1 MAGGRDRDL
10 GMDRAITRRDFLNG
24 VAVALTTALVP
35 PRWALGGEGAPVG
48 PAAPAAYPPAL
59 TGMRGSHDGAYEVA
73 HRLRD
78 AAFWE
83 TAGAP
88 AATGERYDLVVVGAG
103 LSGLSAAHAFR
114 KAAGPRARILI
125 LDNHDDFGGHAR
137 RNEFNADGRTLIGY
151 GGSFSIESPA
161 PYSRGAQ
168 ALVKELGVDVSR
180 WSSVLDAKLYPSLG
194 LRAGIF
200 FDKETFGVDRL
211 LHAPTS
217 PGDSEGAEDAAGEK
231 DGWPAFLAASPL
243 SEAGRAGLLRL
254 VRDRVDYLPGL
265 DADAKKARLARMSY
279 ADFLT
284 GPAGLPRDV
293 VAFFQC
299 RPHPL
304 YGVGIDAVPAQDAWG
319 LGLPGFD
326 GMNLGHRPG
335 PGMNYDAIPNEE
347 AERYFFHF
355 PDGNATLARLL
366 VRKLVPAA
374 IPGST
379 ALDVVTSRADYSRL
393 DEAASPARIR
403 LRSTVVRVAHRVP
416 RAGRGEVEV
425 AYSRGG
431 KLETVSARRV
441 ILACWHT
448 VIPYICPE
456 LPAAQKEALAFAVKV
471 PIVYTN
477 VLLRDWRAFQ
487 RLGVHRVHAPGGFH
501 SSFNLDLPV
510 SVGSYRFARGPQE
523 AIVLHMVRT
532 PCLPE
537 RPARE
542 QHRAGRIELLAT
554 DFATFERNIRDQL
567 ARTLA
572 GSSFDPARDIRA
584 ITVNRWPHGY
594 AYQYNSLFDRFW
606 LEGGPTPCQA
616 ARRRFGSISF
626 ANADAGA
633 YSYADAAIDH
643 GLRAAREALS

>member
-10 GMDRAITRRDFLNG
+10 GMDRDITRRDFLNG
-24 VAVALTTALVP
+24 VAVALTSALVP
-35 PRWALGGEGAPVG
+35 PRWLSAGDEPVV
-48 PAAPAAYPPAL
+48 YPPAL
-59 TGMRGSHDGAYEVA
+59 TGLRGSHDGAYEVA
-73 HRLRD
+73 HLLRD
-78 AAFWE
+78 GSFWK

-114 KAAGPRARILI
+114 KAAGPGARILI
-125 LDNHDDFGGHAR
+125 LDNHDDFGGHAK
-137 RNEFNADGRTLIGY
+137 RNEFTAGGRTLLGY

-161 PYSRGAQ
+161 PYSRDAQ
-168 ALVKELGVDVSR
+168 ALVKDLGVDVSR
-180 WSSVLDAKLYPSLG
+180 WSSVINEKLYSALG
-194 LRAGIF
+194 LRAGFF
-200 FDKETFGVDRL
+200 FDKETFGADRL
-211 LHAPTS
+211 LQVPAS
-217 PGDSEGAEDAAGEK
+217 SGDSEGAEDDAEEK
-231 DGWPAFLAASPL
+231 DGWPRFLAESPL
-243 SEAGRAGLLRL
+243 PEPARAGLLKLLTGRA
-254 VRDRVDYLPGL
+254 DYLPGL
-265 DADAKKARLARMSY
+265 DETAKRARLARMSY

-284 GPAGLPRDV
+284 GPAGMPREV

-326 GMNLGHRPG
+326 GMGLSDRAG
-335 PGMNYDAIPNEE
+335 PGMNYDSIRHKE
-347 AERYFFHF
+347 ADDYFFHF

-366 VRKLVPAA
+366 VRSLIPAA

-379 ALDVVTSRADYSRL
+379 ADDIVTARADYSRL
-393 DEAASPARIR
+393 DEARAPARIR
-403 LRSTVVRVAHRVP
+403 LRSTAVRVAHRGP
-416 RAGRGEVEV
+416 AAEGGEVEV

-431 KLETVSARRV
+431 KLETVTGRRV

-448 VIPYICPE
+448 VIPYLCPE
-456 LPAAQKEALAFAVKV
+456 LPADQREALAFAVKV

-477 VLLRDWRAFQ
+477 VLLEGWRAFQ
-487 RLGVHRVHAPGGFH
+487 RLGVHRVHAPGGYH

-510 SVGSYRFARGPQE
+510 SIGAYRFSRGPE
-523 AIVLHMVRT
+523 EPIVAHMVRT
-532 PCLPE
+532 PCMPGL
-537 RPARE
+537 PARD
-542 QHRAGRIELLAT
+542 QHRAGRMELFAT
-554 DFATFERNIRDQL
+554 DFATFERNIREQL
-567 ARTLA
+567 ARTL
-572 GSSFDPARDIRA
+572 GGGGFDPARDIRA

-606 LEGGPTPCQA
+606 LEGGPTPCEA
-616 ARRRFGSISF
+616 ARRRFGSISI

>member
-1 MAGGRDRDL
+1 MSGRRDRDL

-24 VAVALTTALVP
+24 VAVALTGALVP
-35 PRWALGGEGAPVG
+35 PRWAMGGEGGPLEPVI
-48 PAAPAAYPPAL
+48 YPPAL

-78 AAFWE
+78 GGFWE
-83 TAGAP
+83 SAGTP

-114 KAAGPRARILI
+114 KGAGPRARVLV

-137 RNEFNADGRTLIGY
+137 RNEFTADGHTLLGY
-151 GGSFSIESPA
+151 GGSFAIESPA

-168 ALVKELGVDVSR
+168 ALVKELGVDVTR
-180 WSSVLDAKLYPSLG
+180 WSSVFDAKLYSSRG

-200 FDKETFGVDRL
+200 FDKETFGADRL
-211 LHAPTS
+211 LRAPTS
-217 PGDSEGAEDAAGEK
+217 RGDSEGAEDEAGEK
-231 DGWPAFLAASPL
+231 DGWPEFLAASPL
-243 SEAGRAGLLRL
+243 PEPARRGLLRL
-254 VRDRVDYLPGL
+254 MRDRVDYLPGL
-265 DADAKKARLARMSY
+265 DEAAKRARLARMSY

-284 GPAGLPRDV
+284 GPARLPREV

-326 GMNLGHRPG
+326 GMGLRDRPG
-335 PGMNYDAIPNEE
+335 PGMNYDSIRHKE
-347 AERYFFHF
+347 ADDYFFHF

-366 VRKLVPAA
+366 VRTLVPAA
-374 IPGST
+374 VPGST
-379 ALDVVTSRADYSRL
+379 AEDVVTSRADYSRL

-403 LRSTVVRVAHRVP
+403 LRSTVVRVAHRGP
-416 RAGRGEVEV
+416 GAGRGEVEV

-477 VLLRDWRAFQ
+477 VLLKDWRAFQ

-510 SVGSYRFARGPQE
+510 SVGSYRFSRGPE
-523 AIVLHMVRT
+523 DPIVLHMVRT
-532 PCLPE
+532 PCLPG

-554 DFATFERNIRDQL
+554 PFATFERNIRDQL

-606 LEGGPTPCQA
+606 LEGGPTPCEA